1 MDNIVIKRQ
10 GTFKIVFK
18 NSKKNGVNI
27 VVSRYTGA
35 SEMQTNE
42 ERKDYMLS
50 EGFIL
55 PNNEHLYMH
64 EISKN
69 LTDSLADL
77 LVSKGLT
84 NDDVTFKLIANI
96 FN

>member
-1 MDNIVIKRQ
+1 MDDIIIKRQ

-35 SEMQTNE
+35 SELQTPE
-42 ERKDYMLS
+42 ERKNYMHS

-55 PNNEHLYMH
+55 PNKERLYAH
-64 EISKN
+64 EISQC
-69 LTDSLADL
+69 LMHSLADL
-77 LVSKGLT
+77 LVDKGLT
-84 NDDVTFKLIANI
+84 NDDINFELVANI
-96 FN
+96 VS